1 MVCGKQGASRQ
12 KEKKNYKRSFKDKK
26 MSTHENTMEKEEI
39 SLLQIKVN
47 NHNEIMCEMA

>member
-1 MVCGKQGASRQ
+1 MHLHRKKRKII
-12 KEKKNYKRSFKDKK
+12 KEVLKTDAKK

-47 NHNEIMCEMA
+47 NHNEIMCEMV